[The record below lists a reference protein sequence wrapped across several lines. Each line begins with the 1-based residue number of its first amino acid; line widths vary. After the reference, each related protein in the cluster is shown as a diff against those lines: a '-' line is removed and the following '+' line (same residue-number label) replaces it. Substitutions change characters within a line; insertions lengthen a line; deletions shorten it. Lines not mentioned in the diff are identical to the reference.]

1 MELQQWKQNFIRD
14 YLDEIDS
21 LEVMDKLEKYTEML
35 AQVKERMEKAGG
47 SIPYR
52 FQYRRSKCRNRY
64 CRKRIKRRKRYQRNG
79 EPAFANRTK
88 QYRSLVEGYYKII
101 YTMRKRSHDTSR
113 FIMGLPS
120 EPRQAQKTIRQI

>member
-1 MELQQWKQNFIRD
+1 
-14 YLDEIDS
+14 
-21 LEVMDKLEKYTEML
+21 MDKLEKYT
-35 AQVKERMEKAGG
+35 
-47 SIPYR
+47 
-52 FQYRRSKCRNRY
+52 
-64 CRKRIKRRKRYQRNG
+64 KRILNKKPVALSPIAFNIDEANAEIDIAEKELSEGKGNQRNG

>member
-21 LEVMDKLEKYTEML
+21 LEVMDKLEKYT
-35 AQVKERMEKAGG
+35 
-47 SIPYR
+47 
-52 FQYRRSKCRNRY
+52 
-64 CRKRIKRRKRYQRNG
+64 KRILNKKPVALSPIAFNIDEANAEIDIAEKELSEG
-79 EPAFANRTK
+79 KGIKEMEPAFANRTK

>member
-21 LEVMDKLEKYTEML
+21 LEVMDKLEKYT
-35 AQVKERMEKAGG
+35 
-47 SIPYR
+47 
-52 FQYRRSKCRNRY
+52 
-64 CRKRIKRRKRYQRNG
+64 KRILNKKPVALSPIASNID
-79 EPAFANRTK
+79 EANAEIDIAEKELSEGKGIKKMENLPLQTG
-88 QYRSLVEGYYKII
+88 QSSIALVEGYYKII